1 MPPPRPTPQSVRAPG
16 RVSSECQ
23 APAAFRS
30 PADKVAAVSWLCPK
44 PLQRPPQHVLLSPH
58 TALHVTLWLCGPVLL
73 ALSVPP
79 FVCPGITSRLGSH
92 LGGVLRVAP
101 CLPSPGH
108 RPVAPNCCFLTV
120 PRLIPPIQIQGAIGV
135 HVSVVCVCMWREWI
149 LSTFRGKPFWE
160 MVGSIGS
167 LAATHSCRA
176 ERECQTQRSIFLN
189 HEGVSGWLPKSLAA
203 WRPLPGPAPPQP
215 T

>member
-1 MPPPRPTPQSVRAPG
+1 MPG
-16 RVSSECQ
+16 L
-23 APAAFRS
+23 AAFRS
-30 PADKVAAVSWLCPK
+30 PADRVAAVSWLCPK
-44 PLQRPPQHVLLSPH
+44 PLQRPPQPVLLSPH
-58 TALHVTLWLCGPVLL
+58 TAPHVTLWSCGPCCWPCLSLHLFVLGSPPSWVPTWGGAEGGTLL
-73 ALSVPP
+73 AFSRAQACGPQLLLSY
-79 FVCPGITSRLGSH
+79 C
-92 LGGVLRVAP
+92 A
-101 CLPSPGH
+101 C
-108 RPVAPNCCFLTV
+108 
-120 PRLIPPIQIQGAIGV
+120 LIPPIQIQGAIGV

-215 T
+215 A

>member
-1 MPPPRPTPQSVRAPG
+1 MPKALTAASAACAPQSPH
-16 RVSSECQ
+16 
-23 APAAFRS
+23 
-30 PADKVAAVSWLCPK
+30 CPSC
-44 PLQRPPQHVLLSPH
+44 HSV
-58 TALHVTLWLCGPVLL
+58 VVW
-73 ALSVPP
+73 SVPCCWP
-79 FVCPGITSRLGSH
+79 CLSLHLFVLGSPP
-92 LGGVLRVAP
+92 GWVPTWGVLRVAP
-101 CLPSPGH
+101 CLPSPGR

-215 T
+215 A

>member
-1 MPPPRPTPQSVRAPG
+1 MPKALTAASAACAPQSPHCPSCHSVVVWSRAAG
-16 RVSSECQ
+16 
-23 APAAFRS
+23 
-30 PADKVAAVSWLCPK
+30 L
-44 PLQRPPQHVLLSPH
+44 
-58 TALHVTLWLCGPVLL
+58 
-73 ALSVPP
+73 
-79 FVCPGITSRLGSH
+79 VCPSICLSWDHLPAGIP

-101 CLPSPGH
+101 CLPSPGR
-108 RPVAPNCCFLTV
+108 RPVAPSCCFLTV

>member
-1 MPPPRPTPQSVRAPG
+1 MKARLPSDPQLTRLLQFPG
-16 RVSSECQ
+16 CAQ
-23 APAAFRS
+23 
-30 PADKVAAVSWLCPK
+30 
-44 PLQRPPQHVLLSPH
+44 SPH
-58 TALHVTLWLCGPVLL
+58 RGLRSMCSSVPTLPFMSHRGCVVPVLL

-92 LGGVLRVAP
+92 LGGAEGGTLLAFSRAQACGP
-101 CLPSPGH
+101 QLLLSYCASSH
-108 RPVAPNCCFLTV
+108 TPN
-120 PRLIPPIQIQGAIGV
+120 PNPGAIGV
-135 HVSVVCVCMWREWI
+135 HVSVVCVYMWREWI

-167 LAATHSCRA
+167 LTATHSCRA

>member
-23 APAAFRS
+23 ARLPSDPQLTRLLQFSGCAQSPYSGLRS
-30 PADKVAAVSWLCPK
+30 MCSSVP
-44 PLQRPPQHVLLSPH
+44 
-58 TALHVTLWLCGPVLL
+58 TLPFMSLCGCVVPCCWPC
-73 ALSVPP
+73 LSLHL
-79 FVCPGITSRLGSH
+79 FVLGSPP
-92 LGGVLRVAP
+92 GWVPTWGVLRVAP
-101 CLPSPGH
+101 CLPSPGR

-215 T
+215 A